1 MFPPMPPRPSRRSGR
16 QVPCRGQA
24 GRPASASRLPGVSV
38 LAPWPLPAAGRLR
51 PYRGPLVRTRKPAD
65 RQLYS
70 CTCQEMPGGGLGQSR
85 RAWPAGPS
93 PSLSLCR
100 PGSWPWCRGP
110 PGSLPHG
117 RLLPAPGPRAGTR
130 LRVPGP
136 RCCCRVLESLLSR
149 ADTGSLTWAP
159 GALGPG
165 REATQL
171 LGSRCRGRR
180 VWV

>member
-1 MFPPMPPRPSRRSGR
+1 MFPPMLPRPSRRSGR

-51 PYRGPLVRTRKPAD
+51 PYRGPLVQTHKPAD
-65 RQLYS
+65 RQLYV
-70 CTCQEMPGGGLGQSR
+70 PGDAGGGGSV
-85 RAWPAGPS
+85 RAAGP
-93 PSLSLCR
+93 
-100 PGSWPWCRGP
+100 GP
-110 PGSLPHG
+110 PGRPRPSRSAGRAPGPGAVGPPGLLPHG
-117 RLLPAPGPRAGTR
+117 RLLPAQGPRVGTR
-130 LRVPGP
+130 LRVSGP
-136 RCCCRVLESLLSR
+136 RCCCSVLESLLSR